1 MLFIPVYQM
10 FFPIFPFQVGLPISP
25 VLFYPAKA
33 FTRTGFTALIR
44 AHNHFTILC
53 ILLKSIQSVKSLR
66 RIVVVWTNKIYPVPD
81 CKF

>member
-1 MLFIPVYQM
+1 M

-44 AHNHFTILC
+44 AHNHFTLLC